1 MQKNRAKL
9 KKTGTLHKFTWYL
22 IEITHK
28 IADFLWLFLVPMT
41 HGPWL
46 FLRRLR
52 RKRIVQPGARDQH
65 MVKLWCMEYS
75 FLFIYFFLHGFPF
88 FPMFLHFFL
97 HCFFCFFFFFFFM
110 CFFIFFLFFNF
121 FHFFNLLS
129 FFYFF
134 IFSKFPGKFIKFM
147 QTTGTFIWNIG
158 KMWDLNFAWS
168 WWC

>member
-46 FLRRLR
+46 FLPRLR

-75 FLFIYFFLHGFPF
+75 FLFIYFFYMF
-88 FPMFLHFFL
+88 FHFSNFSS
-97 HCFFCFFFFFFFM
+97 FFFTLF
-110 CFFIFFLFFNF
+110 FFLFFPFSFFHVF
-121 FHFFNLLS
+121 FHFFPFFKFTFI
-129 FFYFF
+129 FFYFFF

-147 QTTGTFIWNIG
+147 QTTGTFIWNIR